1 VTGVVIPPDAKTFLT
16 QAKQQGFKPKVVTL
30 GKALL
35 FPGAIEALGDLGD
48 GLSSESGGRLRIRSC
63 HR

>member
-16 QAKQQGFKPKVVTL
+16 QAAARLPAENHHL

-35 FPGAIEALGDLGD
+35 FPGAIEALGDLGRD
-48 GLSSESGGRLRIRSC
+48 
-63 HR
+63 